1 MKRGQAVEGV
11 AGSEAERS
19 EAQEPADVRRGRPG
33 RRSAEDRRQ
42 AVLELLS
49 GKATVDQ
56 LAFRFGVEPETIESW
71 RAIAVDGIGDAMRHG
86 TGKSARERELEKKL
100 RSLERAFTDLA
111 IRNEL
116 AERALSER
124 PTRPG
129 KSPRCAARPLG
140 GRPRCQQLCRIGVP
154 TLPSP
159 GISIAGSF
167 TCSRRPPSNRIHG
180 TLCGTKERLCFD
192 PICACG
198 KLTHRRTGFP
208 KWIQGS

>member
-1 MKRGQAVEGV
+1 MKKQRAVEVV
-11 AGSEAERS
+11 AGSETERS
-19 EAQEPADVRRGRPG
+19 EVQEPAGVRRGRPG
-33 RRSAEDRRQ
+33 RRSAEERRQ

-56 LAFRFGVEPETIESW
+56 LAFRFGVKPETIEGW
-71 RAIAVDGIGDAMRHG
+71 REVAVDGIGEAMRQG

-129 KSPRCAARPLG
+129 KSPR
-140 GRPRCQQLCRIGVP
+140 
-154 TLPSP
+154 
-159 GISIAGSF
+159 
-167 TCSRRPPSNRIHG
+167 
-180 TLCGTKERLCFD
+180 
-192 PICACG
+192 
-198 KLTHRRTGFP
+198 
-208 KWIQGS
+208 